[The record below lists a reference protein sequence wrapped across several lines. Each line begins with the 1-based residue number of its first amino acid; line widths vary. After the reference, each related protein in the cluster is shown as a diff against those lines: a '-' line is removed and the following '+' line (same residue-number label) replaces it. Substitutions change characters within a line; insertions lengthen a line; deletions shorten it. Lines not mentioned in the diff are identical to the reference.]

1 MRRRKPIAPQKIL
14 DGDIRS
20 AARLMRLVDDQMPDA
35 LDILATLFPHT
46 GHAHIVGVTG
56 NPGSGKSTLVNK
68 LIGGYRSQG
77 KSVGCIAVDPTSPF
91 SGGAILGDRV
101 RMQEHALDDGVF
113 IRSVAT
119 RGNLGGVSRSTPAM
133 VQIMD
138 AMHFDVIII
147 ETVGVGQDEIDI
159 VQMADTSVVVNV
171 PGLGDDIQASKA
183 GVLEIADVLVI
194 NKADRDGARRLR
206 RELRT
211 MLDLDMNHTAESW
224 RPPIAET
231 IAIDGQGVDKLIDAI
246 AEHRQWLVDK
256 GQDIHLARR
265 RMKHYIELIATGHFE
280 RAMRQKLTEPAW
292 DATLDKVVGRE
303 VDPYI
308 AAKSLIEDMFA

>member
-1 MRRRKPIAPQKIL
+1 
-14 DGDIRS
+14 
-20 AARLMRLVDDQMPDA
+20 
-35 LDILATLFPHT
+35 
-46 GHAHIVGVTG
+46 
-56 NPGSGKSTLVNK
+56 
-68 LIGGYRSQG
+68 
-77 KSVGCIAVDPTSPF
+77 
-91 SGGAILGDRV
+91 
-101 RMQEHALDDGVF
+101 
-113 IRSVAT
+113 
-119 RGNLGGVSRSTPAM
+119 M

-194 NKADRDGARRLR
+194 NKADRDGSRRLR

-224 RPPIAET
+224 RPPIVET
-231 IAIDGQGVDKLIDAI
+231 IAIDGQGVDTLIDAI
-246 AEHRQWLVDK
+246 AEHRQWLIDK
-256 GQDIHLARR
+256 GQDIQLARR

-280 RAMRQKLTEPAW
+280 RAMRKKLAEPSW
-292 DATLDKVVGRE
+292 DTTLDKVVGRE